1 MAVDDYIKALEDRGA
16 PDVRTA
22 RYDLDAHVLPAPGE
36 IAVSAF
42 RRPRISAWRAAI
54 ASSRRRAHRKDAS
67 AHGKVRTPQ
76 GFDALEL
83 AGIAE
88 KPESRL
94 FMLGMPVNT

>member
-22 RYDLDAHVLPAPGE
+22 RYDLDAHVLTALGE

-54 ASSRRRAHRKDAS
+54 ASSRRRARIARMLPRT
-67 AHGKVRTPQ
+67 GKCERLLTGLRCP
-76 GFDALEL
+76 
-83 AGIAE
+83 GIG
-88 KPESRL
+88 SDS
-94 FMLGMPVNT
+94 